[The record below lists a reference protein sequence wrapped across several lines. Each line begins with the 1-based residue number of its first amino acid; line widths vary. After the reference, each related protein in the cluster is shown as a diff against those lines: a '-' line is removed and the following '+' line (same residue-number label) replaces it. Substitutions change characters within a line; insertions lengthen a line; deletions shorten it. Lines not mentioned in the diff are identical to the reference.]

1 MSTETIEKPAAAPAA
16 AAPAVEKPAAAPAAT
31 EKPAAAA
38 PAATPA
44 EKPAAKPAA
53 TAKPAGNFL
62 DDVEDDDNEEAPADE
77 TPAGK
82 EGDEAPAAKPA
93 AWREDWREA
102 LAGGDEKLLKELK
115 RYKDIDGWNKSVRA
129 LRQKMSS
136 GDLKRAKPPEDA
148 TPAEIA
154 EWRKD
159 NGIPDAP
166 TEYEL
171 PKHDWSEAD
180 KPLVDSFLAKLHS
193 ANTPAP
199 IAKAAVE
206 WYTEFQAQ
214 QIEARTVADREQA
227 IENEEKYR
235 TEWGGDY
242 RANISI
248 LKRALKDPE
257 LMPDGLGA
265 AMADARM
272 PDGTLLRNHP
282 AFFQAFANLAKEKY
296 GEAAMLPQDTVNHL
310 NNREAELVKLMNE
323 NYDDYMHKKGPSG
336 KTGSD
341 ELMEIRRAKEGHGK
355 RR

>member
-16 AAPAVEKPAAAPAAT
+16 AAPAAEKPAAAPAA
-31 EKPAAAA
+31 EKPVAAA
-38 PAATPA
+38 PAAAPP

-53 TAKPAGNFL
+53 AAKPATSFL
-62 DDVEDDDNEEAPADE
+62 DDPEDDDEEAPADDA
-77 TPAGK
+77 PAAK
-82 EGDEAPAAKPA
+82 EGEEAPAAKPA

-159 NGIPDAP
+159 NGIPEAP
-166 TEYEL
+166 TDYEL
-171 PKHDWSEAD
+171 PAHNWSEAD

-214 QIEARTVADREQA
+214 QIEQRTVADREQA

-235 TEWGGDY
+235 ADWGGDF
-242 RANISI
+242 RGNVQI
-248 LKRALKDPE
+248 LKRVLKDPE
-257 LMPDGLGA
+257 IMPDGLGT
-265 AMADARM
+265 AMAEARM
-272 PDGTLLRNHP
+272 ADGTLLRNHP

-296 GEAAMLPQDTVNHL
+296 GEASMLPADTVNQL
-310 NNREAELVKLMNE
+310 NNREAELVKLMSE
-323 NYDDYMHKKGPSG
+323 NYDDYMHKKGPNG
-336 KTGSD
+336 KTASD
-341 ELMEIRRAKEGHGK
+341 ELTEIRRAKEGHGK